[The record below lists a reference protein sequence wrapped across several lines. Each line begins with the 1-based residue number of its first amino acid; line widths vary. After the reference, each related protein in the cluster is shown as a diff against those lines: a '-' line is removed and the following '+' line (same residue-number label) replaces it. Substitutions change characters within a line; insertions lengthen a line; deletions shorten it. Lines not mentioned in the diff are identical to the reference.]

1 MHFPLQVLSEC
12 EKLAQASSQG
22 IREQLA
28 EVEAEASHL
37 RQNLI
42 ELRVLNSLSQE
53 NALRLEQSMDAL
65 KRVMHLLVQDHQ
77 AEVRGLQS
85 ALGDHAEA
93 LRRARAAA
101 LEDFLRVAREALPDH
116 GQVLEAL
123 FQGLMQGM
131 VGVLP

>member
-1 MHFPLQVLSEC
+1 M
-12 EKLAQASSQG
+12 AQASSQG
-22 IREQLA
+22 LREQLA
-28 EVEAEASHL
+28 GAEAEVSHL
-37 RQNLI
+37 RKNLI

-65 KRVMHLLVQDHQ
+65 KRVLHLLVRDHQ

-101 LEDFLRVAREALPDH
+101 LEDFLRVAREALPD
-116 GQVLEAL
+116 
-123 FQGLMQGM
+123 QG
-131 VGVLP
+131 